1 MGDDSQ
7 PDRLAIV
14 TPETQPLLRKLAI
27 YGIQYGL
34 LIVFHIYPPS
44 AVKSFQLNNISQKL
58 ISDYQRMHFLLNK
71 TPLPGYTSKAIKPK
85 ALALPSA

>member
-1 MGDDSQ
+1 
-7 PDRLAIV
+7 
-14 TPETQPLLRKLAI
+14 
-27 YGIQYGL
+27 
-34 LIVFHIYPPS
+34 
-44 AVKSFQLNNISQKL
+44 VKSFQLNNISQKL